1 MLRNNNLLNKC
12 SMKRLFLTFG
22 ILSIS
27 LAVFC
32 ETPPTGS
39 YNYIDAGVQILS
51 ETQQTI
57 ERDTI
62 ITIRQDTMV
71 TYEHINTINSIA
83 PMLVRHTNQEQRLF
97 GIKEYSYGNQQMDEK
112 ELELF
117 FRKNNR
123 DVYLKYMRSK
133 EYKTAGWWLLGGG
146 LTLTFIGGMC
156 FLAPDYGYEY
166 CTEKHDKWH
175 YHLEYG
181 EYVDCSGNY
190 GECDYAT
197 NHYHHHWYYYGESPG
212 EKAGFTIWPIGVAA
226 VTASVTLL
234 CIAYTKYNFVEL
246 YNNQNAHS
254 RISLGIT
261 TNLNGVGL
269 ALTF

>member
-1 MLRNNNLLNKC
+1 
-12 SMKRLFLTFG
+12 MKRLFLTFG

-156 FLAPDYGYEY
+156 FLAPHYYWHEYYEY
-166 CTEKHDKWH
+166 CTEKHDRGH

-181 EYVDCSGNY
+181 EYVGCSGGY
-190 GECDYAT
+190 DYDECDYAT
-197 NHYHHHWYYYGESPG
+197 HHYHLQNRIYERTPAT
-212 EKAGFTIWPIGVAA
+212 KAGFTIWPIGVAA

>member
-1 MLRNNNLLNKC
+1 
-12 SMKRLFLTFG
+12 MKRLFLTFG

-133 EYKTAGWWLLGGG
+133 EYKTAGWWLLGSG

-156 FLAPDYGYEY
+156 FLAPDYYYEY
-166 CTEKHDKWH
+166 CTTKHNERH

-181 EYVDCSGNY
+181 EYVECSGRFY
-190 GECDYAT
+190 YYDGYHDEYYYDECDYET
-197 NHYHHHWYYYGESPG
+197 NHYHRYEYGYAGSPG